1 MYSENNIIIIG
12 GGFAGV
18 ELAERL
24 LKSNIEAHV
33 TLVDK
38 NNYNFF
44 PPLLYQV
51 ATGFL
56 DVSNISYPFRKHFR
70 GHSNFT
76 FRMGEL
82 REIKAREN
90 KVILNNGEL
99 TYSELIIATG
109 TISNYFGNENIRKNA
124 LPMKTIS
131 DAINL
136 KNILLERLETASR
149 ASSIEEKKKLTTF
162 VVAGGGPTG
171 VEVAGML
178 SELRKNILFKDY
190 PELKNELFEI
200 YLIDGLPTILA
211 PMSKESQKY
220 ATESLKAIGVIIKL
234 GQVVRDYTDGMVQLA
249 DGTTIETSNLIWTAG
264 VTAEVFLGLPENS
277 YGKGKRL
284 IVDEF
289 NKVKGQN
296 NIYAI
301 GDTCIMTTDPA
312 FPQGHP
318 QLAQVAI
325 QQARLLASNIIS
337 EEKNQ
342 RRKSFLYN
350 DKGSMAIIR
359 RNRAVADLKGPIKH
373 FNGFIAWLIWVFI
386 HLMSLMNVRNK
397 ITTFLNW
404 LNSYTTK
411 DQPLRMIIDPS
422 EKNT

>member
-1 MYSENNIIIIG
+1 MESDNNIIIIG
-12 GGFAGV
+12 GGFAGI

-24 LKSNIEAHV
+24 LTSNQKEHII
-33 TLVDK
+33 LIDK

-70 GHSNFT
+70 DKPNIT

-82 REIKAREN
+82 IEIRAEEN
-90 KVILNNGEL
+90 KVVLNNGEL
-99 TYSELIIATG
+99 SYSKLILATG
-109 TISNYFGNENIRKNA
+109 TVSNYFGNDNIQKNA

-131 DAINL
+131 DAINM
-136 KNILLERLETASR
+136 KNILLERLEKASHI
-149 ASSIEEKKKLTTF
+149 SSIEEKKKLTTF
-162 VVAGGGPTG
+162 VIAGGGPTG
-171 VEVAGML
+171 VEIAGML

-190 PELKNELFEI
+190 PELKDVLFEI
-200 YLIDGLPTILA
+200 YLLDGLSTILA

-220 ATESLKAIGVIIKL
+220 AADALKAMGVIIKL
-234 GQVVRDYTDGMVQLA
+234 GQNVKDYSEETVILA
-249 DGTTIETSNLIWTAG
+249 DGTKIETANLIWTAG
-264 VTAEVFLGLPENS
+264 VTAQVFKGLPEVC

-284 IVDEF
+284 IVDGF
-289 NKVKGQN
+289 NKLQGQD

-301 GDTCIMTTDPA
+301 GDTSVMTSDPA

-337 EEKNQ
+337 EQKK
-342 RRKSFLYN
+342 RKQKTFIYN

-359 RNRAVADLKGPIKH
+359 RNRAVADLKGPIKN
-373 FNGFIAWLIWVFI
+373 FNGFIAWLIWIFI
-386 HLMSLMNVRNK
+386 HLMSLINIRNK

-404 LNSYTTK
+404 LNSYATK

-422 EKNT
+422 KKNV

>member
-1 MYSENNIIIIG
+1 MQGDNNIVIIG

-24 LKSNIEAHV
+24 LRADQKKNVILA
-33 TLVDK
+33 DK

-70 GHSNFT
+70 QYSDFT

-82 REIKAREN
+82 IEIRPNEN
-90 KVILNNGEL
+90 KVILNSGEL
-99 TYSELIIATG
+99 AYSKLILATG
-109 TISNYFGNENIRKNA
+109 TVSNYFGNENIKKNS

-136 KNILLERLETASR
+136 KNILLERLEKASQT
-149 ASSIEEKKKLTTF
+149 SGIEEKKKLTTF

-220 ATESLKAIGVIIKL
+220 ATESLKAMGVIIKL
-234 GQVVRDYTDGMVQLA
+234 GQVVKDYTDDIVLLA
-249 DGTTIETSNLIWTAG
+249 DGTIIETSNLIWTAG
-264 VTAEVFLGLPENS
+264 VTAEVFQGLPENS

-284 IVDEF
+284 MVDEF
-289 NKVKGQN
+289 NKVQGQT

-337 EEKNQ
+337 ENKAQ
-342 RRKSFLYN
+342 KLKSFIYD

-373 FNGFIAWLIWVFI
+373 LNGFIAWLVWVFI

-404 LNSYTTK
+404 LNSYTSK

-422 EKNT
+422 KKNT